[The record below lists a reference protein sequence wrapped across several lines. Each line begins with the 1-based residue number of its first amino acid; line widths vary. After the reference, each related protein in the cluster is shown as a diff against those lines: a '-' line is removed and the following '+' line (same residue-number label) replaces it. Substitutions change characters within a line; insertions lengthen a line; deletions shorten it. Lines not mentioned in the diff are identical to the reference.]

1 MWERDYFPIFFFFG
15 KQPIENKP
23 YFYKSFPLTKDSFPL
38 TNYFLCYQILD
49 NMKTIFIESFPAKQT
64 ECKLRNKSTSVKFQW
79 CCKQRMSSHTN
90 IFISW
95 FANLS
100 SAIYKW
106 QTGFLGLIW
115 FLVAETLAM
124 TMFLLK

>member
-1 MWERDYFPIFFFFG
+1 MLNKQNKIFFPRLEENNIYRSYALCEREIIFQFFFFG

-64 ECKLRNKSTSVKFQW
+64 ECKLRNKSTSVKFQ
-79 CCKQRMSSHTN
+79 
-90 IFISW
+90 
-95 FANLS
+95 
-100 SAIYKW
+100 
-106 QTGFLGLIW
+106 
-115 FLVAETLAM
+115 
-124 TMFLLK
+124 